1 MKGTKLASERLAEI
15 EKELRNAE
23 AELASIPIKV
33 NSIIGDLKHI
43 DWILKNHDVG
53 RIYSVNKQ
61 RIAEAIETLERTK
74 NLVESIRKSVIF
86 WTEKHAKEIMTLY
99 TQDEKT

>member
-15 EKELRNAE
+15 EMELRNAE
-23 AELASIPIKV
+23 AELASIPFKV
-33 NSIIGDLKHI
+33 DSIIGDLKHI
-43 DWILKNHDVG
+43 DWIIKNYDVG

-61 RIAEAIETLERTK
+61 RITEAIETLERTK

-86 WTEKHAKEIMTLY
+86 WMKKHAKEIRTLY
-99 TQDEKT
+99 AQDGKT